1 MYNSVYTINADIS
14 SVDSPHKLTFYK
26 REHRYQTVMIVCSSE
41 LGSVNFSDSYAVVAG
56 IKPDNTNIYD
66 PCIIFG
72 NCIQFSLTEQM
83 TAVAGTYLLDVLI
96 KKDGDDTYRDV
107 ACQLEFVIQ
116 NGSFDDDITSSSEYQ
131 AVTDIESAAMANVKQ
146 WVIDNA
152 GAANTIES
160 ISLNGAL
167 IVPDSNKNVNIEVTD
182 SNAYYVF
189 ITATAWG
196 SDTVLGGT
204 ILTYNSSVVDSI
216 KHDGVDITAK
226 DIVDAYESGK
236 SIQAQ
241 LTCTFIDHNASFKLY
256 VQSATSQVN
265 GNDIQYDVT
274 LLYLDPTATS
284 QTNYPVRL
292 QEIGSIHQNIVS
304 SLYIDLESAATT
316 YNTQLFGTPTA
327 PTPEITDNS
336 TRIATTAYINALIDS
351 IMSSPPME

>member
-26 REHRYQTVMIVCSSE
+26 REHRYQSVMIVCSSE

-152 GAANTIES
+152 AAEIYR
-160 ISLNGAL
+160 
-167 IVPDSNKNVNIEVTD
+167 VTFTYGT
-182 SNAYYVF
+182 N
-189 ITATAWG
+189 
-196 SDTVLGGT
+196 GT
-204 ILTYNSSVVDSI
+204 ILTCDKTVS
-216 KHDGVDITAK
+216 
-226 DIVDAYESGK
+226 DIVSASEKFVVIGKILNNDGTVYLQGLFLSVASMSNGVIFSRIDAFAEDETVMYITNVNMPPNNEIYCTSDRFPAA
-236 SIQAQ
+236 SEIALINSPD
-241 LTCTFIDHNASFKLY
+241 LT
-256 VQSATSQVN
+256 
-265 GNDIQYDVT
+265 
-274 LLYLDPTATS
+274 
-284 QTNYPVRL
+284 
-292 QEIGSIHQNIVS
+292 
-304 SLYIDLESAATT
+304 
-316 YNTQLFGTPTA
+316 GTPTA
-327 PTPEITDNS
+327 PTPETTDNS
-336 TRIATTAYINALIDS
+336 TRIATTAYVNALIDS
-351 IMSSPPME
+351 IMSTPPPPDY

>member
-26 REHRYQTVMIVCSSE
+26 REHRYQSVMIVCSSE

-152 GAANTIES
+152 AAEIYR
-160 ISLNGAL
+160 
-167 IVPDSNKNVNIEVTD
+167 VTFTYGT
-182 SNAYYVF
+182 N
-189 ITATAWG
+189 
-196 SDTVLGGT
+196 GT
-204 ILTYNSSVVDSI
+204 ILTCDKTVS
-216 KHDGVDITAK
+216 
-226 DIVDAYESGK
+226 DIVSASEKFVVIGKILNNDGTVYLQGLFLSVASMSNGVIFSRVDAFPEDEAVMYITIVYMSPNNE
-236 SIQAQ
+236 IY
-241 LTCTFIDHNASFKLY
+241 CTSDRFPAAS
-256 VQSATSQVN
+256 
-265 GNDIQYDVT
+265 
-274 LLYLDPTATS
+274 
-284 QTNYPVRL
+284 
-292 QEIGSIHQNIVS
+292 E
-304 SLYIDLESAATT
+304 
-316 YNTQLFGTPTA
+316 
-327 PTPEITDNS
+327 
-336 TRIATTAYINALIDS
+336 IATTAYVNALIDS
-351 IMSSPPME
+351 RMGPPLA

>member
-131 AVTDIESAAMANVKQ
+131 AVTDIESAAMTNVKQ
-146 WVIDNA
+146 WVISNTGDLSLK
-152 GAANTIES
+152 ANI
-160 ISLNGAL
+160 
-167 IVPDSNKNVNIEVTD
+167 
-182 SNAYYVF
+182 
-189 ITATAWG
+189 
-196 SDTVLGGT
+196 
-204 ILTYNSSVVDSI
+204 NSP
-216 KHDGVDITAK
+216 
-226 DIVDAYESGK
+226 
-236 SIQAQ
+236 
-241 LTCTFIDHNASFKLY
+241 SF
-256 VQSATSQVN
+256 T
-265 GNDIQYDVT
+265 
-274 LLYLDPTATS
+274 
-284 QTNYPVRL
+284 
-292 QEIGSIHQNIVS
+292 
-304 SLYIDLESAATT
+304 
-316 YNTQLFGTPTA
+316 GTPTSI
-327 PTPEITDNS
+327 TPITTDNS
-336 TRIATTAYINALIDS
+336 TKIATTAYVNALIES
-351 IMSSPPME
+351 AITGGSW

>member
-41 LGSVNFSDSYAVVAG
+41 LGSVNLSDSYAVVAG

-146 WVIDNA
+146 WVIDNT
-152 GAANTIES
+152 GDLSMKANI
-160 ISLNGAL
+160 
-167 IVPDSNKNVNIEVTD
+167 
-182 SNAYYVF
+182 
-189 ITATAWG
+189 
-196 SDTVLGGT
+196 
-204 ILTYNSSVVDSI
+204 NSP
-216 KHDGVDITAK
+216 
-226 DIVDAYESGK
+226 
-236 SIQAQ
+236 
-241 LTCTFIDHNASFKLY
+241 SF
-256 VQSATSQVN
+256 T
-265 GNDIQYDVT
+265 
-274 LLYLDPTATS
+274 
-284 QTNYPVRL
+284 
-292 QEIGSIHQNIVS
+292 
-304 SLYIDLESAATT
+304 
-316 YNTQLFGTPTA
+316 GTPTSI
-327 PTPEITDNS
+327 TPITTDNS
-336 TRIATTAYINALIDS
+336 TKIATTAYVNALIES
-351 IMSSPPME
+351 AITGGSW

>member
-26 REHRYQTVMIVCSSE
+26 REHRYQSVMIVCSSE

-146 WVIDNA
+146 WVIDNT
-152 GAANTIES
+152 GDLFMKANI
-160 ISLNGAL
+160 
-167 IVPDSNKNVNIEVTD
+167 
-182 SNAYYVF
+182 
-189 ITATAWG
+189 
-196 SDTVLGGT
+196 
-204 ILTYNSSVVDSI
+204 NSP
-216 KHDGVDITAK
+216 
-226 DIVDAYESGK
+226 
-236 SIQAQ
+236 
-241 LTCTFIDHNASFKLY
+241 SF
-256 VQSATSQVN
+256 T
-265 GNDIQYDVT
+265 
-274 LLYLDPTATS
+274 
-284 QTNYPVRL
+284 
-292 QEIGSIHQNIVS
+292 
-304 SLYIDLESAATT
+304 
-316 YNTQLFGTPTA
+316 GTPTSI
-327 PTPEITDNS
+327 TPITTDNS
-336 TRIATTAYINALIDS
+336 TKIATTAYVNALIES
-351 IMSSPPME
+351 AITGGSW

>member
-26 REHRYQTVMIVCSSE
+26 REHRYQSVMIVCSSE

-152 GAANTIES
+152 AAEIYR
-160 ISLNGAL
+160 
-167 IVPDSNKNVNIEVTD
+167 VTFTYGT
-182 SNAYYVF
+182 N
-189 ITATAWG
+189 
-196 SDTVLGGT
+196 GT
-204 ILTYNSSVVDSI
+204 ILTCDKTVS
-216 KHDGVDITAK
+216 
-226 DIVDAYESGK
+226 DIVSASEKFVVIGK
-236 SIQAQ
+236 ILNNDGTVYLEDLFLSVASMSNGVIFSRVYAFAEDETVMYITNVNMPPNNEIYCTSDRFPAASEIALINSPD
-241 LTCTFIDHNASFKLY
+241 LT
-256 VQSATSQVN
+256 
-265 GNDIQYDVT
+265 
-274 LLYLDPTATS
+274 
-284 QTNYPVRL
+284 
-292 QEIGSIHQNIVS
+292 
-304 SLYIDLESAATT
+304 
-316 YNTQLFGTPTA
+316 GTPTA
-327 PTPEITDNS
+327 PTPETTDNS
-336 TRIATTAYINALIDS
+336 IRIATTAYVNALIDS
-351 IMSSPPME
+351 IMSTPPPPEY

>member
-26 REHRYQTVMIVCSSE
+26 REHRYQSVMIVCSSE
-41 LGSVNFSDSYAVVAG
+41 LGSVNLSDSYAVVAG

-107 ACQLEFVIQ
+107 ACQLELQIQ

-152 GAANTIES
+152 AAEIYR
-160 ISLNGAL
+160 
-167 IVPDSNKNVNIEVTD
+167 VTFTYGT
-182 SNAYYVF
+182 N
-189 ITATAWG
+189 
-196 SDTVLGGT
+196 GT
-204 ILTYNSSVVDSI
+204 ILTCDKTVS
-216 KHDGVDITAK
+216 
-226 DIVDAYESGK
+226 DIVSASEKFVVIGKILNNDGTVYLEGLFLSVASMSNGVLFSRVDAVAENESVMYITIVNMSPNNEIDCTRDGFPAA
-236 SIQAQ
+236 SEIALINSPD
-241 LTCTFIDHNASFKLY
+241 LT
-256 VQSATSQVN
+256 
-265 GNDIQYDVT
+265 
-274 LLYLDPTATS
+274 
-284 QTNYPVRL
+284 
-292 QEIGSIHQNIVS
+292 
-304 SLYIDLESAATT
+304 
-316 YNTQLFGTPTA
+316 GTPTA

-336 TRIATTAYINALIDS
+336 TRIATTAYVNALVYSLIG
-351 IMSSPPME
+351 SPPVE

>member
-26 REHRYQTVMIVCSSE
+26 REHRYQSVMIVCSSE

-152 GAANTIES
+152 AAEIYR
-160 ISLNGAL
+160 
-167 IVPDSNKNVNIEVTD
+167 VTFTYGT
-182 SNAYYVF
+182 N
-189 ITATAWG
+189 
-196 SDTVLGGT
+196 GT
-204 ILTYNSSVVDSI
+204 ILTCDKTVS
-216 KHDGVDITAK
+216 
-226 DIVDAYESGK
+226 DIVSASEKFVVIGKILNNDGTVYLEDLFLSVASMSNGVLFSRVDAFAEDESVMYITIVNM
-236 SIQAQ
+236 SPNNEIDCTSDRFPAASEIALINSPD
-241 LTCTFIDHNASFKLY
+241 LT
-256 VQSATSQVN
+256 
-265 GNDIQYDVT
+265 
-274 LLYLDPTATS
+274 
-284 QTNYPVRL
+284 
-292 QEIGSIHQNIVS
+292 
-304 SLYIDLESAATT
+304 
-316 YNTQLFGTPTA
+316 GTPTA
-327 PTPEITDNS
+327 PTPETTDNS
-336 TRIATTAYINALIDS
+336 TRIATTAYVNALIDS
-351 IMSSPPME
+351 IMSMPPR

>member
-26 REHRYQTVMIVCSSE
+26 REHRYQSVMIVCSSE

-146 WVIDNA
+146 WVIDNSG
-152 GAANTIES
+152 GATDSAAEIYKVTFTYGTDRETLTCDKTASDIVSASEKFVVIGKIMNNDGTVWVEGLFLSGANMDDGVFFSRVDVVFPGEPIMYITF
-160 ISLNGAL
+160 
-167 IVPDSNKNVNIEVTD
+167 IEV
-182 SNAYYVF
+182 SPN
-189 ITATAWG
+189 
-196 SDTVLGGT
+196 
-204 ILTYNSSVVDSI
+204 N
-216 KHDGVDITAK
+216 
-226 DIVDAYESGK
+226 
-236 SIQAQ
+236 
-241 LTCTFIDHNASFKLY
+241 
-256 VQSATSQVN
+256 
-265 GNDIQYDVT
+265 
-274 LLYLDPTATS
+274 
-284 QTNYPVRL
+284 
-292 QEIGSIHQNIVS
+292 EI
-304 SLYIDLESAATT
+304 YCT
-316 YNTQLFGTPTA
+316 YNTFPAASIIALINSPELTGTPTA

-336 TRIATTAYINALIDS
+336 TRIATTAYVNALIDS
-351 IMSSPPME
+351 IMSSPPTE

>member
-26 REHRYQTVMIVCSSE
+26 REHRYQSVMIVCSSE

-152 GAANTIES
+152 AAEIYR
-160 ISLNGAL
+160 
-167 IVPDSNKNVNIEVTD
+167 VTFTYGT
-182 SNAYYVF
+182 N
-189 ITATAWG
+189 
-196 SDTVLGGT
+196 GT
-204 ILTYNSSVVDSI
+204 ILTCDKTVS
-216 KHDGVDITAK
+216 
-226 DIVDAYESGK
+226 DIVSASEKFVVIGKILNNDGTVYLEGLFLSAASMSYGVIFSRVDAVADAENESVMYITIVNM
-236 SIQAQ
+236 SPNNE
-241 LTCTFIDHNASFKLY
+241 IDCISDGFPAAS
-256 VQSATSQVN
+256 
-265 GNDIQYDVT
+265 
-274 LLYLDPTATS
+274 
-284 QTNYPVRL
+284 
-292 QEIGSIHQNIVS
+292 E
-304 SLYIDLESAATT
+304 IDLINSPDLT
-316 YNTQLFGTPTA
+316 GTPTA
-327 PTPEITDNS
+327 PTPETTDNS
-336 TRIATTAYINALIDS
+336 TRIATTAYVNALIDS
-351 IMSSPPME
+351 LMGHPPR

>member
-26 REHRYQTVMIVCSSE
+26 REHRYQSVMIVCSSE

-152 GAANTIES
+152 AAEIYR
-160 ISLNGAL
+160 
-167 IVPDSNKNVNIEVTD
+167 VTFTYGT
-182 SNAYYVF
+182 N
-189 ITATAWG
+189 
-196 SDTVLGGT
+196 GT
-204 ILTYNSSVVDSI
+204 ILTCDKTVSDIVSASEKFVVIGKILNNDGTVYLQELFLSVASMSNGVLFSRVDAFPVDESVVMYITIVNMSPNNEIDCIS
-216 KHDGVDITAK
+216 DGFPA
-226 DIVDAYESGK
+226 
-236 SIQAQ
+236 
-241 LTCTFIDHNASFKLY
+241 AS
-256 VQSATSQVN
+256 
-265 GNDIQYDVT
+265 
-274 LLYLDPTATS
+274 
-284 QTNYPVRL
+284 
-292 QEIGSIHQNIVS
+292 E
-304 SLYIDLESAATT
+304 IDLINSPDLT
-316 YNTQLFGTPTA
+316 GTPTA
-327 PTPEITDNS
+327 PTPETTDNS
-336 TRIATTAYINALIDS
+336 TRIATTAYVNALIDS
-351 IMSSPPME
+351 LMGHPPR

>member
-146 WVIDNA
+146 WVIDNT
-152 GAANTIES
+152 GDLSMKANI
-160 ISLNGAL
+160 
-167 IVPDSNKNVNIEVTD
+167 
-182 SNAYYVF
+182 
-189 ITATAWG
+189 
-196 SDTVLGGT
+196 
-204 ILTYNSSVVDSI
+204 NSP
-216 KHDGVDITAK
+216 
-226 DIVDAYESGK
+226 
-236 SIQAQ
+236 
-241 LTCTFIDHNASFKLY
+241 SF
-256 VQSATSQVN
+256 T
-265 GNDIQYDVT
+265 
-274 LLYLDPTATS
+274 
-284 QTNYPVRL
+284 
-292 QEIGSIHQNIVS
+292 
-304 SLYIDLESAATT
+304 
-316 YNTQLFGTPTA
+316 GTPTSA
-327 PTPEITDNS
+327 TPITTDNS
-336 TRIATTAYINALIDS
+336 TKIATTAYVNALIES
-351 IMSSPPME
+351 AITGGSW